1 MSEKSAIKK
10 VLLIN
15 PPAVVKP
22 SRLEDLGAFPLGLA
36 YIAATLEAGG
46 LEVEILDCFIE
57 GFDEQ
62 RAMENGLIRIGISDE
77 AIIAAVARSA
87 PDLAGVSIPFSCLLS
102 SALHVNALIKK
113 ANPEIITAAGGAHVS
128 AAPESLEGGGFDH
141 IIAGEGEYRLLNL
154 IKTINSAEAGADDDV
169 INTASMNAD
178 SALIHPH
185 DFIENLDSLPFP
197 AYHLLPLEKYWRAR
211 GNRRWVNMI
220 ATRGCPHNCVFC
232 SIHNVMGKKVRYRS
246 VENVLQEV
254 LLLRRQFG
262 VDEIFFEDDNLTLN
276 MQWAKELFVRIIREN
291 LGLKIFFRNGIRAD
305 RVDME
310 LLGLMKKAGV
320 RQVWFAPESGS
331 QETLDRI
338 IKKRMKLED
347 CEDAI
352 RMAKSAGLEVAC
364 FLVIGFPEETL
375 EDVRKTIQYGRRL
388 KQLGCD
394 YIWVSCAMPYPG
406 TELFAQCLKKGII
419 REDQIDYQSMATT
432 DAIIGNEWFSVEEIK
447 RIRDQAMRELNR
459 PGVKEIFKA
468 VRRAAVL
475 LFTDPLFLMKKIRT
489 AW

>member
-1 MSEKSAIKK
+1 MSNGSIIKK

-57 GFDEQ
+57 GFDER
-62 RAMENGLIRIGISDE
+62 RAIENGLIRIGISDE
-77 AIIAAVARSA
+77 AILAAVARSA
-87 PDLAGVSIPFSCLLS
+87 PELIGVSIPFSCLLA
-102 SALHVNALIKK
+102 SALHVNTLIKK
-113 ANPEIITAAGGAHVS
+113 TNPEIITAAGGAHVS
-128 AAPESLEGGGFDH
+128 AAPESLEGCGFDH

-154 IKTINSAEAGADDDV
+154 IKAINSAKTIADNV
-169 INTASMNAD
+169 PV
-178 SALIHPH
+178 HPH
-185 DFIENLDSLPFP
+185 DFIEDLDSLPFP
-197 AYHLLPLEKYWRAR
+197 TYRLLPLEKYWRAR

-262 VDEIFFEDDNLTLN
+262 VNEIFFEDDNLTLN
-276 MQWAKELFVRIIREN
+276 MQWAKELFVRIIQEN

-364 FLVIGFPEETL
+364 FLVIGFPEETV
-375 EDVRKTIQYGRRL
+375 EDVRKTITYGRRL

-447 RIRDQAMRELNR
+447 RIRDQAMRDLNR
-459 PGVKEIFKA
+459 PGLKEILKA

-475 LFTDPLFLMKKIRT
+475 LATDPLFLMKKIRA